1 MLDKQQLLENLAKKS
16 ILILGMGREG
26 WSTYEFLR
34 QHLPNKKLALADRQ
48 EFAKLDQTKK
58 DLLEIDHNLE
68 LFFGE
73 NHLEKIADYK
83 LIFKSPGIPQT
94 IPAIADAKANGSILT
109 SNTQLF
115 FELCPGIIIGIT
127 GTKGKSTTSAM
138 VHHVLKSN
146 GLDSHLV
153 GNIGQPS
160 LAVLEKINGDS
171 LVVCELSS
179 HQLETMTISPHIAV
193 VQDVTS
199 EHLDYYQT
207 TADYQQAKTA
217 ICRFQKET
225 DFIVFNPAMAGATKI
240 AQLSAGQHLRFSL
253 TEGPDAVVFV
263 RNNQILRKDNQ
274 QHVELVLE
282 TAQLPLRGE
291 HNLLNVMPAVVV
303 GTLFNLSAEQL
314 GSALQTFKGLPHRL
328 ELVHERKGIK
338 YYDDSL
344 STLPDAAI
352 KAIDSFSEPI
362 VLLAG
367 GYERYQDFAE
377 LAQKIV
383 EKKVVGVVLFRPTGE
398 RLATEIEKLKTGELP
413 TITFAENMTEAVGKA
428 QSIMA
433 NYFAKTNTN
442 EGVIL
447 LSPASASFG
456 MFKDYADRGEQFK
469 VAAKSI

>member
-1 MLDKQQLLENLAKKS
+1 
-16 ILILGMGREG
+16 
-26 WSTYEFLR
+26 
-34 QHLPNKKLALADRQ
+34 
-48 EFAKLDQTKK
+48 
-58 DLLEIDHNLE
+58 

-73 NHLEKIADYK
+73 NHLEKISNYE

-94 IPAIADAKANGSILT
+94 IPAIASAKASGSVLT

-115 FELCPGIIIGIT
+115 FELCAGITIGVT

-138 VHHVLKSN
+138 IHHVLKSN

-160 LAVLEKINGDS
+160 LTILEKINGDS

-199 EHLDYYQT
+199 EHLDYYPT
-207 TADYQQAKTA
+207 TAAYQQAKTA
-217 ICRFQKET
+217 ICRFQTAT
-225 DFIVFNPAMAGATKI
+225 DFVVFNPTMAGATKI
-240 AQLSAGQHLRFSL
+240 AQFSAGQHLRFSL

-263 RNNQILRKDNQ
+263 RNNQILRKDNH
-274 QHVELVLE
+274 QHVEMILE
-282 TAQLPLRGE
+282 TTQLPLRGE
-291 HNLLNVMPAVVV
+291 HNLLNVMPSVVI
-303 GTLFNLSAEQL
+303 GTLLNLSAEQI
-314 GSALQTFKGLPHRL
+314 GNSLQTFKGLPHRL

-352 KAIDSFSEPI
+352 GAINSFVEPV

-367 GYERYQDFAE
+367 GYERHQDFAE
-377 LAQKIV
+377 LAQKIID
-383 EKKVVGVVLFRPTGE
+383 KKVVGLVLFRPTGE
-398 RLATEIEKLKTGELP
+398 RLALEVEKLETNELP
-413 TITFAENMTEAVGKA
+413 MITFAENMTEAVGKA
-428 QSIMA
+428 QSIME
-433 NYFAKTNTN
+433 NYFAKTETN
-442 EGVIL
+442 AGVIL

-456 MFKDYADRGEQFK
+456 MFVDYADRGEQFK
-469 VAAKSI
+469 EAAKRV